1 MLARTESKGTTPS
14 LLVGVQS
21 CIDTVENSVVVPE
34 EDRIRSIPISSCI
47 TFVYISKRRPVPTN
61 KYLFNYLHPAV
72 FILFRNWKQPIFL
85 SKDEQIKKLE
95 HLC

>member
-21 CIDTVENSVVVPE
+21 CIDTVENNVVVPE
-34 EDRIRSIPISSCI
+34 EDRMRSIPIASCI

-61 KYLFNYLHPAV
+61 KYFFNYLHHCCV
-72 FILFRNWKQPIFL
+72 YSIQ
-85 SKDEQIKKLE
+85 KLE
-95 HLC
+95 TAYISLKR